1 MNEPGNLLTRE
12 IKTMIHDRINAKF
25 DGEKG
30 KKRRF
35 PELLTLKDAEKRP
48 FITEFI
54 VSYKSL

>member
-30 KKRRF
+30 KKKEISRALDIERR
-35 PELLTLKDAEKRP
+35 
-48 FITEFI
+48 
-54 VSYKSL
+54 

>member
-1 MNEPGNLLTRE
+1 MTRE